1 MAVEV
6 LIEVAALFLVMLHNK
21 SAEWVKLRKVHEVV
35 YAAFGFLFFFV
46 CIFLFGLNLL
56 FAVCMNFVFVNICF
70 VSEVKCVWF
79 HCDFWKCAFAYRT
92 WVAPADFFKIKRNLL
107 KYFWMALILKSA
119 YRNILFKKCSLKISM
134 DIIDI
139 YWSIID

>member
-79 HCDFWKCAFAYRT
+79 QVCVCLQNLSCSCRH
-92 WVAPADFFKIKRNLL
+92 FKIKRNLL